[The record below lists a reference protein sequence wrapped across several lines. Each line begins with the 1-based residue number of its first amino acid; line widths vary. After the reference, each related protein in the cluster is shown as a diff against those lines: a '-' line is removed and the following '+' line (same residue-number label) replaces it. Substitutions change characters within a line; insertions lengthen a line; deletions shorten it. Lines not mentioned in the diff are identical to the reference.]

1 MAAKNIKG
9 ITVEIGGD
17 VQPLSQALKDVN
29 QKTKDLASELRIVDK
44 LLKLDPSNTT
54 LLAQK
59 QTLLNKEIGQ
69 TEEKLGILKKAY
81 DNTTPE
87 EVGEEAF
94 RELERQIIAS
104 EQKLGGLKSEL
115 DSVSQGAEETG
126 EAAQKIGEGAEK
138 SSEGVKKLSAGAVAA
153 FAAIGAAI
161 VATVKKLGSFMTD
174 SVEASRELRMD
185 LSKLEQNAIQAGLGM
200 DDINGY
206 LDEFVGLTNETDS
219 SVEALSNLLATGFK
233 GEGLSEAVEAIS
245 GAVIRFPDTLKIE
258 SLADSLQ
265 ETIATGK
272 ATGQFA
278 ELLDRVGVSADAFS
292 EELSKCSTQAQRQ
305 ERVLQTL
312 AKTGLANVSKQYK
325 AANGEMMAYSTAQ
338 LKYERAVASLGK
350 AMQPVMAK
358 WKDALAGIAEQM
370 AKLASSTKFQSMAN
384 KLAETLSNLIEN
396 VAPKIVDVIN
406 FVIDNSDI
414 ILSFIAAIT
423 AGLAAKKITETIT
436 GVVAGVKALIPA
448 LTGAT
453 AAQNGLNAAMSAN
466 VIAAVVAGI
475 TALIGVVKHFIN
487 TASIMSDE
495 AKAMQEDTEALIDST
510 KESADAYKSATG
522 EIEAQ
527 ASVARDLV
535 GEMERVKNSSLSAAA
550 KEKELAAISG
560 QLKGIYPE
568 LTDEIDAY
576 ASGVEQGADNIL
588 KYIDAIEAQLK
599 AERKM
604 ERIRKLKEEE
614 IDLEIQRA
622 EVLDSLSKKTKN
634 FTQDQIDFMAGAS
647 NIPGVM
653 NTLSEE
659 QRKLINDM
667 VAAQEQLG
675 NLDEALDANAESL
688 ASYAKEEIAAAMG
701 ANTLTEAEAQ
711 RLISLQENGAKLSEE
726 QQLQLENWRAHH
738 EEEYSEIV
746 EANEEQRQLLEE
758 RVSLVTNAFERIDQG
773 TAVSVENMIK
783 NLNYNATAAEKW
795 TENMAILAGSG
806 LDKGFLQEL
815 RKKGPEAGA
824 QVQKMVDYMTKT
836 GDREFTEFNAALER
850 AAATGVDSMN
860 AEFASGDTAG
870 AAANMIDQAAY
881 AVEGDTS
888 LEDSARVVVR
898 ETATSTKDEINRAGF
913 PSIGSSIAEKLARGL
928 DMGKWKVYDIAQ
940 QIARKIKSYFTFSVT
955 ASSSGNTVRYRGAA
969 RGAIVSREQ
978 IMRVAENG
986 PEVISPISKLRSIV
1000 QGAMQE
1006 AISRPNI
1013 DGYGAGG
1020 VSTGATVSI
1029 NIGTFVN
1036 NSESDIDT
1044 LTDRLAGSLQDKIGR
1059 RKAAWGV

>member
-233 GEGLSEAVEAIS
+233 GEGLSQAVEALS

-265 ETIATGK
+265 ETLATGK

-278 ELLDRVGVSADAFS
+278 ELLDRVGVSADEFS
-292 EELSKCSTQAQRQ
+292 EELSKCSSQAQRQ
-305 ERVLQTL
+305 EKVLQTL

-325 AANGEMMAYSTAQ
+325 AANSAMMAYSTAQ
-338 LKYERAVASLGK
+338 LKYERAVAALGE
-350 AMQPVMAK
+350 AMQPVMTK
-358 WKDALAGIAEQM
+358 WKEALAGIAEQM
-370 AKLASSTKFQSMAN
+370 AKLASSSKFQSTAN
-384 KLAETLSNLIEN
+384 KLAKTLSNLIED
-396 VAPKIVDVIN
+396 VAPKIIDVIN

-414 ILSFIAAIT
+414 ILTFIAAIT

-436 GVVAGVKALIPA
+436 GIVAGVKALIPA

-453 AAQNGLNAAMSAN
+453 VAQNGLNAAMAAN
-466 VIAAVVAGI
+466 VIGAVVAGI
-475 TALIGVVKHFIN
+475 TALVGVVKHFIN
-487 TASIMSDE
+487 TASIMSEE
-495 AKAMQEDTEALIDST
+495 AQAMQEDTEALIDST

-522 EIEAQ
+522 EIKAQ

-535 GEMERVKNSSLSAAA
+535 GEMDRVKNSSMSAAA
-550 KEKELAAISG
+550 KEKELETISS
-560 QLKGIYPE
+560 QLKSIYPE
-568 LTDEIDAY
+568 LTDEIEAY
-576 ASGVEQGADNIL
+576 TSGLDGSTVTLL
-588 KYIDAIEAQLK
+588 KHIDAIESRIK

-604 ERIRKLKEEE
+604 ERIRTLKEEE

-622 EVLDSLSKKTKN
+622 EVLNSLSEKTKN
-634 FTQDQIDFMAGAS
+634 FTQDQIDFMVAAS
-647 NIPGVM
+647 KMPSFM
-653 NTLSEE
+653 NTLSGE
-659 QRKLINDM
+659 QRKLYND
-667 VAAQEQLG
+667 VAAAQEQLG
-675 NLDEALDANAESL
+675 NLDEALATNTKSL
-688 ASYAKEEIAAAMG
+688 SAYAKEEIAAAIG
-701 ANTLTEAEAQ
+701 ASTLTEAEAQ
-711 RLISLQENGAKLSEE
+711 RLISLQETGAKLSEE
-726 QQLQLENWRAHH
+726 QQIQLDNWRKYHS
-738 EEEYSEIV
+738 EEYDEIV
-746 EANEEQRQLLEE
+746 TANEEQRQQLEE
-758 RVSLVTNAFERIDQG
+758 RVKLITNAFDRIDQG
-773 TAVSVENMIK
+773 TAVSVKNMIK
-783 NLNYNATAAEKW
+783 NLNYNAEATEKW
-795 TENMAILAGSG
+795 TENMATLAGSG

-815 RKKGPEAGA
+815 REKGPEAGA
-824 QVQKMVDYMTKT
+824 QVQAMVDYMTKT
-836 GDREFTEFNAALER
+836 GDRGFAEFNAALER
-850 AAATGVDSMN
+850 SAAAGVDSMN
-860 AEFASGDTAG
+860 AEFASGDATG
-870 AAANMIDQAAY
+870 AAVNMIDQAAR
-881 AVEGDTS
+881 AVNSDTS
-888 LEDSARVVVR
+888 LQDSARLVVR
-898 ETATSTKDEINRAGF
+898 ETATSTKDEIGRAGF

-928 DMGKWKVYDIAQ
+928 DMGKWKIYDVAQ

-978 IMRVAENG
+978 VMRVAENG
-986 PEVISPISKLRSIV
+986 PEVISPLSKLRNIV

-1006 AISRPNI
+1006 VVSRPNMG
-1013 DGYGAGG
+1013 GYGANNETAG
-1020 VSTGATVSI
+1020 VNLSVH
-1029 NIGTFVN
+1029 IGTFVN
-1036 NSESDIDT
+1036 NSDNDIDV
-1044 LTDRLAGSLQDKIGR
+1044 LTDRMASSLQDKIGR
-1059 RKAAWGV
+1059 QRAVWGT